1 MASSMAC
8 REHGCQ
14 VAGGDALDQ
23 LAGFRRDAYRCL
35 WRRAGALFETADAV
49 LTAGRVPSLPYLSL
63 DPAFRRGHGMVYQG
77 LARGRVDED
86 ALRDLLVAS
95 RPADWPCVFGIDA
108 STISRPWAVTSPGRE
123 FHHHSCA
130 GHTGSGDPVIKGWAW
145 QWLSQL
151 GFDAGSW
158 TAPHD
163 AVQVGRD
170 DAAVVTAA
178 QIMAHAARLRRAG
191 ETRVPLY
198 VMDAGYD
205 EAPITWELR
214 DHLDRVQILVRVRND
229 QVMYRDPAPEPG
241 RPGRPRRHGAGRFGC
256 ADPGTWG
263 EPDQVMIREDPRY
276 GLIAVMSWGGLHPK
290 LACRG
295 HFQAMARPPIITC
308 HLIRITVEKLPN
320 GRAVPG
326 PLWLWRAG
334 PGQPDLDLW
343 THGYLHRFDM
353 EHTWRF
359 AKTALGWHKAALR
372 SPAQFGRWTWV
383 VIIAIT
389 QLRLARA
396 LAADHRLPWE
406 RRRRPGLGTPG
417 RVRRDF
423 ARLAACCPAPKI
435 PTKAALAMP
444 MKNRTIRAA
453 WWVRCRATSARCRA
467 GGRQRACRSGPG
479 RGQGR

>member
-1 MASSMAC
+1 VASSMAC

-14 VAGGDALDQ
+14 VAGGEALDR
-23 LAGFRRDAYRCL
+23 LAGFRRDVYRCL

-86 ALRDLLVAS
+86 ALRGLLVAS

-108 STISRPWAVTSPGRE
+108 STIGRPWAVTSPGRE

-151 GFDAGSW
+151 GFGADSW
-158 TAPHD
+158 TAPQD

-178 QIMAHAARLRRAG
+178 QIMAHAGRLRRAG
-191 ETRVPLY
+191 EMRVPLY

-205 EAPITWELR
+205 EAPVTWELR

-229 QVMYRDPAPEPG
+229 RVMYRHPAPEPC
-241 RPGRPRRHGAGRFGC
+241 RPGRPRRHGADRFEC

-263 EPDQVMIREDPRY
+263 EPDQVMLRDDPRY
-276 GLIAVMSWGGLHPK
+276 GLLTVMSWSGLHPK

-295 HFQAMARPPIITC
+295 HFQAMAKPPIITC
-308 HLIRITVEKLPN
+308 HLIRITVE
-320 GRAVPG
+320 
-326 PLWLWRAG
+326 
-334 PGQPDLDLW
+334 
-343 THGYLHRFDM
+343 
-353 EHTWRF
+353 
-359 AKTALGWHKAALR
+359 
-372 SPAQFGRWTWV
+372 
-383 VIIAIT
+383 
-389 QLRLARA
+389 
-396 LAADHRLPWE
+396 
-406 RRRRPGLGTPG
+406 
-417 RVRRDF
+417 
-423 ARLAACCPAPKI
+423 
-435 PTKAALAMP
+435 
-444 MKNRTIRAA
+444 
-453 WWVRCRATSARCRA
+453 
-467 GGRQRACRSGPG
+467 
-479 RGQGR
+479 